1 MQRDIDQINVIP
13 LVDVMLVLL
22 VIVLTTATFIS
33 SGQIPVNLAKAK
45 EVGDRKD
52 APIVITLTADG
63 ALFLN
68 DRALPEGGL
77 QGALTAE
84 SRESAVVV
92 RADKV
97 TLLERFVSV
106 VDEVRGFRCRT
117 TSLRTPEGRARPGL
131 ARLRPLARHSG
142 SRSFSACETDPTRAA
157 RQTVQVER
165 RHGVADTASST
176 NGITPEPGSGPIS
189 SVDDLGSLSPRAA
202 DCAGTD
208 APVAPATCATDD
220 SLTISGSHNTTSRA
234 N

>member
-52 APIVITLTADG
+52 APIVITLTAEG

-68 DRALPEGGL
+68 DRAIPVGGL
-77 QGALTAE
+77 QGALTTE
-84 SRESAVVV
+84 PRESAVVV

-106 VDEVRGFRCRT
+106 VDEVRGLGFQQV
-117 TSLRTPEGRARPGL
+117 SLEVI
-131 ARLRPLARHSG
+131 RL
-142 SRSFSACETDPTRAA
+142 
-157 RQTVQVER
+157 
-165 RHGVADTASST
+165 
-176 NGITPEPGSGPIS
+176 
-189 SVDDLGSLSPRAA
+189 
-202 DCAGTD
+202 
-208 APVAPATCATDD
+208 
-220 SLTISGSHNTTSRA
+220 
-234 N
+234 

>member
-52 APIVITLTADG
+52 APLVITLTADG

-68 DRALPEGGL
+68 DHPVPEGGL
-77 QGALTAE
+77 QSALTTEPRA
-84 SRESAVVV
+84 SSVIV

-106 VDEVRGFRCRT
+106 VDEVRGLGFQQV
-117 TSLRTPEGRARPGL
+117 SLEVI
-131 ARLRPLARHSG
+131 RL
-142 SRSFSACETDPTRAA
+142 
-157 RQTVQVER
+157 
-165 RHGVADTASST
+165 
-176 NGITPEPGSGPIS
+176 
-189 SVDDLGSLSPRAA
+189 
-202 DCAGTD
+202 
-208 APVAPATCATDD
+208 
-220 SLTISGSHNTTSRA
+220 
-234 N
+234 

>member
-45 EVGDRKD
+45 EVSDHKD
-52 APIVITLTADG
+52 AAIVITLTADG

-68 DRALPEGGL
+68 NRAVPEGGL

-84 SRESAVVV
+84 PRESAVVV

-106 VDEVRGFRCRT
+106 VDEVRGLGFQQV
-117 TSLRTPEGRARPGL
+117 SLEVI
-131 ARLRPLARHSG
+131 RL
-142 SRSFSACETDPTRAA
+142 
-157 RQTVQVER
+157 
-165 RHGVADTASST
+165 
-176 NGITPEPGSGPIS
+176 
-189 SVDDLGSLSPRAA
+189 
-202 DCAGTD
+202 
-208 APVAPATCATDD
+208 
-220 SLTISGSHNTTSRA
+220 
-234 N
+234 

>member
-45 EVGDRKD
+45 EIGSHKE

-68 DRALPEGGL
+68 DRAVPEGGL
-77 QGALTAE
+77 LGVLAAE
-84 SRESAVVV
+84 PRESSVVV

-106 VDEVRGFRCRT
+106 VDEVRGLGFQQV
-117 TSLRTPEGRARPGL
+117 SLEVI
-131 ARLRPLARHSG
+131 RL
-142 SRSFSACETDPTRAA
+142 
-157 RQTVQVER
+157 
-165 RHGVADTASST
+165 
-176 NGITPEPGSGPIS
+176 
-189 SVDDLGSLSPRAA
+189 
-202 DCAGTD
+202 
-208 APVAPATCATDD
+208 
-220 SLTISGSHNTTSRA
+220 
-234 N
+234 